1 MLLMSVRLTDSS
13 GPKADGKYI
22 QLQLQDIRNSF
33 YASILFKIEL
43 MAVILFLGTEVFLL
57 CEIDDKL
64 WEKIIWNPIIVIA
77 EMTNQI
83 EHNISEVKEIWNLL
97 CIVSI
102 YF

>member
-22 QLQLQDIRNSF
+22 QLQDIRNSF

-64 WEKIIWNPIIVIA
+64 
-77 EMTNQI
+77 
-83 EHNISEVKEIWNLL
+83 
-97 CIVSI
+97 
-102 YF
+102 